1 MLLLRNRA
9 GSEVGGEVRREEKMK
24 ETNIDQKMVNE
35 KDDDE
40 LRSESGNAWCAVTSC
55 PFVSA
60 GDEHE
65 RLPSVSYLHEMSQ
78 SVPLKFVGHGY
89 EKE

>member
-1 MLLLRNRA
+1 MW
-9 GSEVGGEVRREEKMK
+9 VCGGRGGGGGGGVRREEKMK
-24 ETNIDQKMVNE
+24 ETNINQMTVNE
-35 KDDDE
+35 KDDDK
-40 LRSESGNAWCAVTSC
+40 LRSERGNAWCAVTSC